1 MFIWLYCAFFMFKNP
16 IRGAGF
22 MNDLQ
27 RKYGRQAI
35 RRYKEKNP
43 LKYNVTQVKYYVK
56 KGIENGGSIE
66 LFESLIKELKESG
79 LG

>member
-1 MFIWLYCAFFMFKNP
+1 MFKNP
-16 IRGAGF
+16 IRGVGL
-22 MNDLQ
+22 MNKKEIESR
-27 RKYGRQAI
+27 RKFGRQAI
-35 RRYKEKNP
+35 QRYKEKNP

-66 LFESLIKELKESG
+66 LFESLIKELKESS